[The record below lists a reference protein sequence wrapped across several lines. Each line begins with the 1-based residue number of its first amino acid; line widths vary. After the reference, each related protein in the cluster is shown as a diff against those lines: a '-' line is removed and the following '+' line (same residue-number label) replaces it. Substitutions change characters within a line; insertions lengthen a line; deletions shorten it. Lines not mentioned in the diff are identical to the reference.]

1 MSDIPA
7 LALAL
12 LAGAMLGVFFF
23 VGLWWTV
30 QKGLTS
36 QTPALWFL
44 GSLVL
49 RTSVILAAFYFVSQ
63 GHWSRLGACFLG
75 FVIARVVVAKRLART
90 PTEMQPP
97 LEKETSHAP
106 QSR

>member
-12 LAGAMLGVFFF
+12 LAGTLLGVFFF
-23 VGLWWTV
+23 AGLWWTV

-49 RTSVILAAFYFVSQ
+49 RTSMTLTAFYFVSQ
-63 GHWSRLGACFLG
+63 GHWSRLGTCLLG
-75 FVIARVVVAKRLART
+75 FVIARVVVAKWLART
-90 PTEMQPP
+90 AEVQPS

-106 QSR
+106 HSR